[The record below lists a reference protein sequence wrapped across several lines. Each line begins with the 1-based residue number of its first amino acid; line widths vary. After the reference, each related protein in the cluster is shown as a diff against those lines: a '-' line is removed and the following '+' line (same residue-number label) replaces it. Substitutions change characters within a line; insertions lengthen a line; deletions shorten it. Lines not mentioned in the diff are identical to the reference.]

1 MKQISQFL
9 FYKNRAISFTC
20 ADWSR
25 AMVDAVQSKAK
36 KKKKKLRQ
44 KGSRSRRGRYQ
55 TKITGHRLQVHVT
68 ALVINN

>member
-36 KKKKKLRQ
+36 KKKKLRQ
-44 KGSRSRRGRYQ
+44 KWF
-55 TKITGHRLQVHVT
+55 
-68 ALVINN
+68 